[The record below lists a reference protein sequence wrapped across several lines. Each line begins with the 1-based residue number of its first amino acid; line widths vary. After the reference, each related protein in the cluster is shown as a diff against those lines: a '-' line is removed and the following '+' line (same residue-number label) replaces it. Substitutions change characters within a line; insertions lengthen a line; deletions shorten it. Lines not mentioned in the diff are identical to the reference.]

1 MCTLYSTI
9 VPEDVRNCQ
18 LKILFYFQYYNF
30 MLQMRNIFVFILAVQ
45 AGEYIEILI

>member
-1 MCTLYSTI
+1 MYTVQYYI
-9 VPEDVRNCQ
+9 VPEDVRI
-18 LKILFYFQYYNF
+18 LKILFYFQYYNL